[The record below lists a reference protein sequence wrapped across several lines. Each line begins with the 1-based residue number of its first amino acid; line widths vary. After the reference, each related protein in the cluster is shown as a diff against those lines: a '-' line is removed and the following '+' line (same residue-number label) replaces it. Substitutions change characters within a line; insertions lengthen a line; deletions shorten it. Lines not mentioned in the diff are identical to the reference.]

1 MQHTIRCMET
11 NPARFEQLSLL
22 SQVRGISTGY
32 SAGGA
37 LKMH

>member
-1 MQHTIRCMET
+1 MQHTIRCTET